1 MKILVLGGGGEE
13 HAIIWKLSQSR
24 HIDKIY
30 CCPGNAGI
38 AEIAECIDVNPQN
51 VNALIDFVKYEWI
64 DLTIVSSEE
73 FLLKGIVNMFER
85 EGCRVLGP
93 NRTAAELRSSRI
105 FLKNLLR
112 LYRIPTAGYKIFTSY
127 LDAEDYVRLK
137 GAPIVIKTDG
147 NLGGKG
153 IVTETTVEKAIHVL
167 GLIMKDKILGDLGRH
182 VIIEENLV
190 GEKVSVVFLTD
201 GSTIKSLTS
210 LHPYTTKD
218 IVTRTIGS
226 YSPAPL
232 VTQEIEQIIMGKIM
246 GPLLR
251 AFISEGIK
259 FKGILS
265 ADFIIDEKKV
275 FLFDLNCCFKDLEA
289 QTILPRLQT
298 DIAEAFMAVVE
309 EKLSEI
315 ELTWTAEPSACIMVF
330 STKHSDK
337 QPHGAL
343 ITGLEGGANDTF
355 VFHEQTAF
363 SENNIIVAGENIFS
377 VAAFGDDI
385 NDAKQKACHAIE
397 KIHFE
402 GMHYIKF

>member
-51 VNALIDFVKYEWI
+51 INALIDFVKYEWI

-93 NRTAAELRSSRI
+93 NRTAAELRSSRV

-127 LDAEDYVRLK
+127 PDAEDYIRLK

-153 IVTETTVEKAIHVL
+153 IVTEMRVEEAIHVL
-167 GLIMKDKILGDLGRH
+167 GLIMKDKILGDMGRH
-182 VIIEENLV
+182 VIIENCLA
-190 GEKVSVVFLTD
+190 GEKASLVCLTD
-201 GSTIKSLTS
+201 GSTIKPLSSLYA
-210 LHPYTTKD
+210 HTTND
-218 IVTRTIGS
+218 IVTKTVGS
-226 YSPAPL
+226 CSPAPV
-232 VTQEIEQIIMGKIM
+232 VTREIEQIIMGKIM
-246 GPLLR
+246 SPLLK

-265 ADFIIDEKKV
+265 ADFIIDGKEV
-275 FLFDLNCCFKDLEA
+275 FLFDLNCCFKDLSA

-298 DIAEAFMAVVE
+298 DITETFMAVAE

-315 ELTWTAEPSACIMVF
+315 DLAWEEKPAACTRVF
-330 STKHSDK
+330 SAEYFDR
-337 QPHGAL
+337 QPHEVL

-355 VFHEQTAF
+355 IFHEQTAF
-363 SENNIIVAGENIFS
+363 SENNIIATGENVLS
-377 VAAFGDDI
+377 VAALGDDI
-385 NDAKQKACHAIE
+385 NEAKQKAYHTIE
-397 KIHFE
+397 KIHLE

>member
-24 HIDKIY
+24 HIDRIY

-51 VNALIDFVKYEWI
+51 INALIDFVKYEWI

-93 NRTAAELRSSRI
+93 NGTASQLRSSRV
-105 FLKNLLR
+105 FVKNLLR
-112 LYRIPTAGYKIFTSY
+112 LYRIPTAGYKVFTSY
-127 LDAEDYVRLK
+127 LQAEDYVRLK
-137 GAPIVIKTDG
+137 GAPVVMKTDG

-153 IVTETTVEKAIHVL
+153 IVTATTVEQSIHILALV
-167 GLIMKDKILGDLGRH
+167 MKDKVLGDMGRH
-182 VIIEENLV
+182 VIIEENLR

-201 GSTIKSLTS
+201 GSTIKPLAS
-210 LHPYTTKD
+210 LHAYTTND
-218 IVTRTIGS
+218 IVARTVGS

-232 VTQEIEQIIMGKIM
+232 VTQEIEQIIVEKIM
-246 GPLLR
+246 RPLLR
-251 AFISEGIK
+251 AFTSEGIK

-265 ADFIIDEKKV
+265 ADFIVDEKKV

-298 DIAEAFMAVVE
+298 DIAEVFMAVVE

-315 ELTWTAEPSACIMVF
+315 ELEWKKEPSASIMVF
-330 STKHSDK
+330 SSEYSDETS
-337 QPHGAL
+337 HGTL
-343 ITGLEGGANDTF
+343 ITSLEGRANDTF

-363 SENNIIVAGENIFS
+363 SQNNIIASGENVFS
-377 VAAFGDDI
+377 VAALGDDV
-385 NDAKQKACHAIE
+385 NDAKQKAYNTIE
-397 KIHFE
+397 KVHFE
-402 GMHYIKF
+402 GMHYTKF

>member
-38 AEIAECIDVNPQN
+38 AEIAECIDVIPQK

-64 DLTIVSSEE
+64 DLTIACSEE
-73 FLLKGIVNMFER
+73 FLLQGVVNMFER

-93 NRTAAELRSSRI
+93 NRTALPLRSSRV
-105 FLKNLLR
+105 FVKNLLR
-112 LYRIPTAGYKIFTSY
+112 LYRIPATGYKVFTSY
-127 LDAEDYVRLK
+127 PDAEDYVRLK

-147 NLGGKG
+147 HSGGKG
-153 IVTETTVEKAIHVL
+153 IVTATTVEEAIRVL
-167 GLIMKDKILGDLGRH
+167 GLIMKNGILGDMGRH
-182 VIIEENLV
+182 VIIEDHLA

-201 GSTIKSLTS
+201 GVTIKPLTS
-210 LHPYTTKD
+210 LQAQTTND
-218 IVTRTIGS
+218 IFTRTAGS
-226 YSPAPL
+226 FSPAPL

-246 GPLLR
+246 NPLLR

-265 ADFIIDEKKV
+265 ADFLMNGQNI
-275 FLFDLNCCFKDLEA
+275 FLYDLHCCFKDLEA

-298 DIAEAFMAVVE
+298 DIAEVFMAVVE
-309 EKLSEI
+309 EKLSET
-315 ELTWTAEPSACIMVF
+315 ELKWTGEPSASVMVF
-330 STKHSDK
+330 FEKNSKT
-337 QPHGAL
+337 QPHGGV
-343 ITGLEGGANDTF
+343 ITGLEEIPNDTF
-355 VFHEQTAF
+355 IFHEHTAF
-363 SENNIIVAGENIFS
+363 SKNNIIASGENVFS
-377 VAAFGDDI
+377 IAAVGDDL
-385 NDAKQKACHAIE
+385 NDARHRVYHVVE

-402 GMHYIKF
+402 GMDYTKI